1 MAGDM
6 IDLIRIRSMAIF
18 DEAEI
23 EFGPGLNC
31 ITGETGA
38 GKSLIIGALTLLM
51 GAKASKDLVRPG
63 SDKAVIEAI
72 LSRHDRE
79 FLLRRDIQASGRS
92 RCFINGELA
101 TLEQLGRLS
110 SGIINIYGQHQ
121 YQDLL
126 NPQQQMSMLEEMAG
140 IDRSEVLSSYEEFVS
155 ATKKLYELSDR
166 IEKTRQDK
174 EDLEYRVAE
183 LRQASVNE
191 GEEKEI
197 LGELDVSRAA
207 RSLKEKAL
215 MALDMLYSGSHSII
229 DLSGQVSDIVEEI
242 SGMDNALR
250 PVADRL
256 KSLMAE
262 MEDLAYN
269 LRQRSEAYEFD
280 PSRIG
285 ELEDRLQLIRDLKRK
300 YNTDEAG
307 LKDILSDLEFRLSS
321 LEESGWLLEEA
332 MQKKKDA
339 LEVYHAK
346 LKDLLSRRR
355 EYAKELSGLVNADL
369 ESLGMRGARFSISQ
383 MGIEDLEDL
392 LREPDMETLAPSRV
406 LRGRF
411 MVSTN
416 IGQPMLDLSRTAS
429 GGELS
434 RIMLALKIHQRSLSG
449 GTMVFDEID
458 SGIGGETAFQ
468 LSKRLKEISEHAQTI
483 VVTHLHQVAARADN
497 HYLVTKAVT
506 GNTTLAGIMMLDER
520 QRVMEIARMMGG
532 SNPSPK
538 VIEHAREL
546 LAGA

>member
-1 MAGDM
+1 M

-215 MALDMLYSGSHSII
+215 MALDILYSGSHSVI

-242 SGMDNALR
+242 SSMDNALR
-250 PVADRL
+250 SVADRL

-321 LEESGWLLEEA
+321 LEESGWLLEDA
-332 MQKKKDA
+332 MQKKRDA

-346 LKDLLSRRR
+346 LKDLLSRRM
-355 EYAKELSGLVNADL
+355 EYAKELSELVNADL

-383 MGIEDLEDL
+383 IGIEELEDL
-392 LREPDMETLAPSRV
+392 VREPDMETLTPSRI

-449 GTMVFDEID
+449 GTMVFDEVD
-458 SGIGGETAFQ
+458 SGMGGETAFQ

-506 GNTTLAGIMMLDER
+506 DNTTLAGIMMLDER

>member
-1 MAGDM
+1 M

-229 DLSGQVSDIVEEI
+229 DLTGQVSDIVEEI

-339 LEVYHAK
+339 LEVYYAK

-355 EYAKELSGLVNADL
+355 EYAKKLSGLVNADL

-392 LREPDMETLAPSRV
+392 LREPVMETLAPSRV

-449 GTMVFDEID
+449 GTMVFDEVD

>member
-1 MAGDM
+1 M

-355 EYAKELSGLVNADL
+355 EYAKELSGLVNTDL

-449 GTMVFDEID
+449 GTMVFDEVD

-468 LSKRLKEISEHAQTI
+468 LSKRLKEISGHAQTI

>member
-1 MAGDM
+1 
-6 IDLIRIRSMAIF
+6 
-18 DEAEI
+18 
-23 EFGPGLNC
+23 
-31 ITGETGA
+31 
-38 GKSLIIGALTLLM
+38 
-51 GAKASKDLVRPG
+51 
-63 SDKAVIEAI
+63 
-72 LSRHDRE
+72 
-79 FLLRRDIQASGRS
+79 
-92 RCFINGELA
+92 
-101 TLEQLGRLS
+101 
-110 SGIINIYGQHQ
+110 
-121 YQDLL
+121 
-126 NPQQQMSMLEEMAG
+126 MSMLEEMAG

-215 MALDMLYSGSHSII
+215 MALDILYSGSHSVI

-242 SGMDNALR
+242 SSMDNALR
-250 PVADRL
+250 SVADRL

-321 LEESGWLLEEA
+321 LEESGWLLEDA
-332 MQKKKDA
+332 MQKKRDA

-346 LKDLLSRRR
+346 LKDLLSRRS
-355 EYAKELSGLVNADL
+355 EYAKELSELVNADL

-383 MGIEDLEDL
+383 IGIEELEDL
-392 LREPDMETLAPSRV
+392 VREPDMETLTPSRI

-449 GTMVFDEID
+449 GTMVFDEVD
-458 SGIGGETAFQ
+458 SGMGGETAFQ

>member
-1 MAGDM
+1 M

-215 MALDMLYSGSHSII
+215 MALDILYSGSHSVI

-242 SGMDNALR
+242 SSMDNALR
-250 PVADRL
+250 SVADRL

-332 MQKKKDA
+332 MQKKRDA

-346 LKDLLSRRR
+346 LKDLLSRRM
-355 EYAKELSGLVNADL
+355 EYAKELSELVNADL

-383 MGIEDLEDL
+383 IGIEELEDL
-392 LREPDMETLAPSRV
+392 VREPDMETLAPSRV

-449 GTMVFDEID
+449 GTMVFDEVD
-458 SGIGGETAFQ
+458 SGMGGETAFQ

>member
-215 MALDMLYSGSHSII
+215 MALDMLYSSSHSII

-242 SGMDNALR
+242 SSMDNALR

-355 EYAKELSGLVNADL
+355 EYAKELSGLVNTDL

-449 GTMVFDEID
+449 GTMVFDEVD

>member
-1 MAGDM
+1 M

-215 MALDMLYSGSHSII
+215 VALDMLYSGSHSII
-229 DLSGQVSDIVEEI
+229 DLTGQVSDIVEEI

-339 LEVYHAK
+339 LEVYYAK

-355 EYAKELSGLVNADL
+355 EYAKKLSGLVNADL

-392 LREPDMETLAPSRV
+392 LREPVMETLAPSRV

-449 GTMVFDEID
+449 GTMVFDEVD

>member
-1 MAGDM
+1 M

-215 MALDMLYSGSHSII
+215 MALDILYSGSHSVI

-242 SGMDNALR
+242 SSMDNALR
-250 PVADRL
+250 SVADRL

-321 LEESGWLLEEA
+321 LEESGWLLEDA
-332 MQKKKDA
+332 MQKKRDA

-346 LKDLLSRRR
+346 LKDLLSRRS
-355 EYAKELSGLVNADL
+355 EYAKELSELVNADL

-383 MGIEDLEDL
+383 IGIEELEDL
-392 LREPDMETLAPSRV
+392 VREPDMETLTPSRI

-449 GTMVFDEID
+449 GTMVFDEVD
-458 SGIGGETAFQ
+458 SGMGGETAFQ

-506 GNTTLAGIMMLDER
+506 DNTTLAGIMMLDER

>member
-1 MAGDM
+1 M

-197 LGELDVSRAA
+197 LSELDVSRAA

>member
-1 MAGDM
+1 M

-215 MALDMLYSGSHSII
+215 MALDMLYSSSHSII

-242 SGMDNALR
+242 SSMDNALR

-355 EYAKELSGLVNADL
+355 EYAKELSGLVNTDL

-449 GTMVFDEID
+449 GTMVFDEVD

-468 LSKRLKEISEHAQTI
+468 LSKRLKEISGHAQTI

>member
-1 MAGDM
+1 M

-215 MALDMLYSGSHSII
+215 MALDILYSGSHSVI

-242 SGMDNALR
+242 SSMDNALR
-250 PVADRL
+250 SVADRL

-321 LEESGWLLEEA
+321 LEESGWLLEDA
-332 MQKKKDA
+332 MQKKRDA

-346 LKDLLSRRR
+346 LKDLLSRRM
-355 EYAKELSGLVNADL
+355 EYAKELSELVNADL

-383 MGIEDLEDL
+383 IGIEELEDL
-392 LREPDMETLAPSRV
+392 VREPDMETLTPSRI

-449 GTMVFDEID
+449 GTMVFDEVD
-458 SGIGGETAFQ
+458 SGMGGETAFQ

>member
-1 MAGDM
+1 M

-215 MALDMLYSGSHSII
+215 MALDMLYSSSHSII

>member
-1 MAGDM
+1 M

-215 MALDMLYSGSHSII
+215 MALDILYSGSHSVI

-242 SGMDNALR
+242 SSMDNALR
-250 PVADRL
+250 SVADRL

-321 LEESGWLLEEA
+321 LEESGWLLEDA
-332 MQKKKDA
+332 MQKKRDA

-346 LKDLLSRRR
+346 LKDLLSRRM
-355 EYAKELSGLVNADL
+355 EYAKELSELVNADL

-383 MGIEDLEDL
+383 IGIEELEDL
-392 LREPDMETLAPSRV
+392 VREPDMETLAPSRV

-449 GTMVFDEID
+449 GTMVFDEVD
-458 SGIGGETAFQ
+458 SGMGGETAFQ

>member
-1 MAGDM
+1 M

-215 MALDMLYSGSHSII
+215 MALDILYSGSHSVI

-242 SGMDNALR
+242 SSMDNALR
-250 PVADRL
+250 SVADRL

-321 LEESGWLLEEA
+321 LEESGWLLEDA
-332 MQKKKDA
+332 MQKKRDA

-346 LKDLLSRRR
+346 LKDLLSRRS
-355 EYAKELSGLVNADL
+355 EYAKELSELVNADL

-383 MGIEDLEDL
+383 IGIEELEDL
-392 LREPDMETLAPSRV
+392 VREPDMETLTPSRI

-449 GTMVFDEID
+449 GTMVFDEVD
-458 SGIGGETAFQ
+458 SGMGGETAFQ